1 MDAGAARAALT
12 FMLAADSAPV
22 VSPAAVDLLMQGAAR
37 QDMYGRYP
45 SDIAWLPTYDL
56 HSAAT
61 EGWRWKAG
69 ALIAATDLA
78 SDGVSVHRSQAYDH
92 AMLMVEMHR
101 RRIRPA
107 SVRVLGQTADL
118 YDRAQ
123 AIFDLSTLGN

>member
-1 MDAGAARAALT
+1 MDSGAARASLT
-12 FMLAADSAPV
+12 FMLAADSPPV
-22 VSPAAVDLLMQGAAR
+22 VSPAALDLLMQGAAR
-37 QDMYGRYP
+37 QDLYGRYP
-45 SDIAWLPTYDL
+45 SDLAWLATFDL
-56 HSAAT
+56 HSAAA
-61 EGWRWKAG
+61 EGWRWKAA
-69 ALIAATDLA
+69 ALTASTDLS

-92 AMLMVEMHR
+92 AMAMVEMHR

>member
-12 FMLAADSAPV
+12 FMLAADTPPV
-22 VSPAAVDLLMQGAAR
+22 VSPAALDLLMQGATR
-37 QDMYGRYP
+37 QDLYGRYP
-45 SDIAWLPTYDL
+45 SDLAWQNRYDL
-56 HSAAT
+56 HSAAA

-69 ALIAATDLA
+69 ALASATDLS
-78 SDGVSVHRSQAYDH
+78 SDGVSVHRSQAYRH